1 MPLANRSANLRRT
14 GRWGNALLSL
24 GLVRGDRV
32 LLFLDDTPVYPA
44 AFFAA
49 VRAGLAPLLINLLTP
64 PDLLQFYL
72 ADSGAKVAVAE
83 ATFCDRFNA
92 TACANTLLET
102 LITVNGEA
110 GSAVPVRTITASSWL
125 SAFSDRLDSADTHRN
140 EMAFWMYSSGS
151 PSFALTDVPPG
162 TATLQFAM
170 TDLNVPNFHHG
181 GGTVAYS
188 GQTAVPCGASASG
201 FTGPS
206 PPPGQ
211 VHTYQFS
218 IKALGPNG
226 AVLATTTTRRKFPE

>member
-1 MPLANRSANLRRT
+1 MINRRT
-14 GRWGNALLSL
+14 YQNAAAL
-24 GLVRGDRV
+24 GI
-32 LLFLDDTPVYPA
+32 
-44 AFFAA
+44 
-49 VRAGLAPLLINLLTP
+49 AGLALFLTT
-64 PDLLQFYL
+64 
-72 ADSGAKVAVAE
+72 SGA
-83 ATFCDRFNA
+83 
-92 TACANTLLET
+92 
-102 LITVNGEA
+102 
-110 GSAVPVRTITASSWL
+110 
-125 SAFSDRLDSADTHRN
+125 SAFSASFA
-140 EMAFWMYSSGS
+140 WCSGS

-170 TDLNVPNFHHG
+170 TDLNVPNFRHG

-188 GQTAVPCGASASG
+188 RQTAVPCGAFSSG